1 MAVKINGT
9 TGVEYDDDVKHSL
22 GTSNDLE
29 IFHNGSDSIIN
40 DAGTGNLKI
49 QTGGNTKLEIVSGGA
64 TVTGTCTATTFSG
77 SGASLTALPA
87 ANLTGTLPAISATNL
102 TNVPAANITGTLP
115 AIDGS
120 NLTGIVSVPKEN
132 LIINGAFQ
140 VWQRQTDDTNNLVS
154 GYCGP
159 DRWQKAWYAGTVTGK
174 RLALTSSDTLPWND
188 GFRYAFQLK
197 CTSTTTNSDRYC
209 QVEQVLEAQDVAK
222 SGWKY
227 TDSNSK
233 VRIQF
238 YARSSLAGT
247 YWCRFTSV
255 DGTGRSFPYSYSL
268 SANTWTKVSFAVP
281 GDSNVTVDNNSD
293 AGFRLNISQYLN
305 TGLTDDASVT
315 SGSWMNWDSDKA
327 AEDYDQDWM
336 GSANATFDIT
346 GVQITVGEEEGD
358 FQHRSYGA
366 ELALCQRYFQCW
378 HDVVGLIM
386 RVHSST
392 QALTHVPLKT
402 PMRKDAPTYAIAA
415 LNSNFD
421 LLYSGAVL
429 ASQNSSG
436 WNFSAG
442 GAREGGFELMMTRGS
457 GTFSDLNTVLHAN
470 IQYEMGPSDHHY
482 WASADAEL

>member
-49 QTGGNTKLEIVSGGA
+49 QTGGSTKLEIVSGGA

-77 SGASLTALPA
+77 SGASLTALSA

-140 VWQRQTDDTNNLVS
+140 VWQRQTDDTSDPVS

-209 QVEQVLEAQDVAK
+209 QVEQVLEAQDVAQ

-268 SANTWTKVSFAVP
+268 SADTWTKVSFVVP
-281 GDSNVTVDNNSD
+281 GDSNITVDNNQE

-358 FQHRSYGA
+358 FQHRSYGT
-366 ELALCQRYFQCW
+366 ELALCQRYFQVW

-415 LNSNFD
+415 SGKNFD
-421 LLYSGAVL
+421 LLYAGAVL
-429 ASQNSSG
+429 ANQNSSN

-470 IQYEMGPSDHHY
+470 IQYETGPSDHHY

>member
-1 MAVKINGT
+1 MSTLKTNKVQHVDASGT
-9 TGVEYDDDVKHSL
+9 NTNLELDSSRNVTCK
-22 GTSNDLE
+22 NDLTVD
-29 IFHNGSDSIIN
+29 GDLS
-40 DAGTGNLKI
+40 
-49 QTGGNTKLEIVSGGA
+49 
-64 TVTGTCTATTFSG
+64 VTGTI
-77 SGASLTALPA
+77 PA
-87 ANLTGTLPAISATNL
+87 DKLTGTAAAINGSNL
-102 TNVPAANITGTLP
+102 TNLPAANITGTLP

-159 DRWQKAWYAGTVTGK
+159 DRWIKSWYAGTVTGK

-209 QVEQVLEAQDVAK
+209 QVEQVLEAQDVAQ

-247 YWCRFTSV
+247 YWTRFTSV
-255 DGTGRSFPYSYSL
+255 DGTGRSFPYSYTL
-268 SANTWTKVSFAVP
+268 SANTWTKVSFVVP
-281 GDSNVTVDNNSD
+281 GDSNITVDNNQE

>member
-1 MAVKINGT
+1 M
-9 TGVEYDDDVKHSL
+9 
-22 GTSNDLE
+22 
-29 IFHNGSDSIIN
+29 
-40 DAGTGNLKI
+40 
-49 QTGGNTKLEIVSGGA
+49 
-64 TVTGTCTATTFSG
+64 
-77 SGASLTALPA
+77 
-87 ANLTGTLPAISATNL
+87 
-102 TNVPAANITGTLP
+102 
-115 AIDGS
+115 
-120 NLTGIVSVPKEN
+120 
-132 LIINGAFQ
+132 
-140 VWQRQTDDTNNLVS
+140 
-154 GYCGP
+154 
-159 DRWQKAWYAGTVTGK
+159 
-174 RLALTSSDTLPWND
+174 
-188 GFRYAFQLK
+188 
-197 CTSTTTNSDRYC
+197 
-209 QVEQVLEAQDVAK
+209 
-222 SGWKY
+222 
-227 TDSNSK
+227 
-233 VRIQF
+233 
-238 YARSSLAGT
+238 AGT
-247 YWCRFTSV
+247 YWTRFTSV
-255 DGTGRSFPYSYSL
+255 DGTGRSFPYSYTL
-268 SANTWTKVSFAVP
+268 SANTWTKVSFVVP
-281 GDSNVTVDNNSD
+281 GDSNITVDNNQE

-402 PMRKDAPTYAIAA
+402 PMRKDAQTYAIAA
-415 LNSNFD
+415 SGKNFD
-421 LLYSGAVL
+421 LLYAGAVL
-429 ASQNSSG
+429 ANQNSSN